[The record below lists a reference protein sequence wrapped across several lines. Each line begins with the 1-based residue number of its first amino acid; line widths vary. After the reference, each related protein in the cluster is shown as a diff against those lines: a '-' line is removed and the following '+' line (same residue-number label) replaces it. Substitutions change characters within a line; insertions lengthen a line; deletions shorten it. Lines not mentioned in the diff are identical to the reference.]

1 MVKKEVYE
9 QNIDIIPAIG
19 MKQGSW
25 YFPLKFLFSTVCAT
39 IIILAITA
47 MIDLLEITGAMKTI
61 MMTVVVLIILGYV
74 VAIVKLFIDWCK
86 NTKAITD
93 QEIAKSQILYLEV
106 YNRARQ
112 YKPGE
117 ALYDETEWV
126 HDISANL
133 RKEKSKFMKKEE

>member
-1 MVKKEVYE
+1 MAKKEAYE

-19 MKQGSW
+19 IKQGSW
-25 YFPLKFLFSTVCAT
+25 YFPLKFFFTT
-39 IIILAITA
+39 ICTGIILLAIGA
-47 MIDLLEITGAMKTI
+47 MIDLLEIIGIMKII
-61 MMTVVVLIILGYV
+61 MMTLIILIILGYIFAV
-74 VAIVKLFIDWCK
+74 VKLFIEWCK

-93 QEIAKSQILYLEV
+93 QEIAKAQILYLEV

-126 HDISANL
+126 HDISENL
-133 RKEKSKFMKKEE
+133 RKEKPKFMKKE